1 MVTPIGLA
9 IDERDDLY
17 VLESHTHTPPKDYP
31 GPKYD
36 RILKGVDADGDGLP
50 ESWTIFADSI
60 TAGMNLAFGPG
71 QTLYLVEKNRVSAFR
86 DLDGDGASDER
97 HVLMRMVAPEY
108 VYDHAGLLGVAVGPD
123 GWIYVS
129 RGNTGG
135 QAWTVAGS
143 DGARLHGYGDGG
155 NVMRCRPD
163 GSRLEEVATGFWNPF
178 DLTFNL
184 EGRLMLVDNDPDSR
198 GPNRLLE
205 VVPGGDY
212 GYASLYGG
220 SGIHPFLAWNGELP
234 GTLPY
239 AAALGEAPS
248 GLIDAGLTHFPGDY
262 VKNILVTVWEEN
274 TLVRIPLR
282 DTGSTVRG
290 EAEVILRGDSLFHP
304 VALAANSRGDLYLT
318 DWVVRQYPNHGFG
331 RIWRLRAAAD
341 EAVAPLAAKPEDP
354 KRKGSI
360 FSAWEKGLQ
369 TEDELVKVLSGRDQF
384 RKSAARKVLREKYS
398 RQQWLGLLQHDQPAV
413 RLQALVAAIPSDL
426 EVPEEELGQLLEDPD
441 PDIHEM
447 ALIYIARH
455 GRKELEGD
463 VREMLFAGKVPAEL
477 FETFLATL
485 RHLQPAFLEA
495 YREEKEPKSASLPR
509 KLPEGYL
516 LSLIRDANLDPEI
529 RAQAVAFL
537 DEPMAHRK
545 ELTELLSA
553 SPPAMQGALL
563 HVLRYSP
570 VPETGGAM
578 VSVALDEW
586 APATLRAQAVLALAG
601 QPEPR
606 CKELLPLL
614 SNPEEGLRET
624 TLRYLCACADDPV
637 IRQRVEARFSDDPET
652 LAIWQLCAG
661 ERDRV
666 DQPATPADWR
676 SVVNRSGDPAKGAL
690 VFQSPKAQCQTCH
703 RVGLWGGIFGP
714 ALTHVGSSK
723 TPRQLMDAILDPSL
737 EISPEWQGWYITD
750 AEGHTHTGRQ
760 IDIGFSDAEIM
771 LPSGE
776 FKTYD
781 DPLDYGMLPR
791 SLMPEGLQRGL
802 TPGEFNDLIAY
813 LVSLK

>member
-1 MVTPIGLA
+1 
-9 IDERDDLY
+9 
-17 VLESHTHTPPKDYP
+17 
-31 GPKYD
+31 
-36 RILKGVDADGDGLP
+36 
-50 ESWTIFADSI
+50 
-60 TAGMNLAFGPG
+60 
-71 QTLYLVEKNRVSAFR
+71 
-86 DLDGDGASDER
+86 
-97 HVLMRMVAPEY
+97 
-108 VYDHAGLLGVAVGPD
+108 
-123 GWIYVS
+123 
-129 RGNTGG
+129 
-135 QAWTVAGS
+135 
-143 DGARLHGYGDGG
+143 
-155 NVMRCRPD
+155 
-163 GSRLEEVATGFWNPF
+163 
-178 DLTFNL
+178 
-184 EGRLMLVDNDPDSR
+184 
-198 GPNRLLE
+198 
-205 VVPGGDY
+205 
-212 GYASLYGG
+212 
-220 SGIHPFLAWNGELP
+220 
-234 GTLPY
+234 
-239 AAALGEAPS
+239 
-248 GLIDAGLTHFPGDY
+248 
-262 VKNILVTVWEEN
+262 
-274 TLVRIPLR
+274 
-282 DTGSTVRG
+282 
-290 EAEVILRGDSLFHP
+290 
-304 VALAANSRGDLYLT
+304 
-318 DWVVRQYPNHGFG
+318 
-331 RIWRLRAAAD
+331 
-341 EAVAPLAAKPEDP
+341 
-354 KRKGSI
+354 
-360 FSAWEKGLQ
+360 
-369 TEDELVKVLSGRDQF
+369 
-384 RKSAARKVLREKYS
+384 
-398 RQQWLGLLQHDQPAV
+398 
-413 RLQALVAAIPSDL
+413 
-426 EVPEEELGQLLEDPD
+426 
-441 PDIHEM
+441 
-447 ALIYIARH
+447 
-455 GRKELEGD
+455 
-463 VREMLFAGKVPAEL
+463 
-477 FETFLATL
+477 
-485 RHLQPAFLEA
+485 
-495 YREEKEPKSASLPR
+495 
-509 KLPEGYL
+509 
-516 LSLIRDANLDPEI
+516 
-529 RAQAVAFL
+529 
-537 DEPMAHRK
+537 
-545 ELTELLSA
+545 
-553 SPPAMQGALL
+553 
-563 HVLRYSP
+563 
-570 VPETGGAM
+570 M